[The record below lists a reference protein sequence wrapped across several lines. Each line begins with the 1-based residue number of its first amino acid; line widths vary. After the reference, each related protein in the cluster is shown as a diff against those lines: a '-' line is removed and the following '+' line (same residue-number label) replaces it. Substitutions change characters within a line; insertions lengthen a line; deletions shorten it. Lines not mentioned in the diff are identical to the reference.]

1 MGLLFK
7 IVTNEQGTNVADC
20 IFSVCSFNVKTQ
32 YSIRVLNCHESFAW
46 LWTLVHPN
54 SHVYGCFPSMS
65 LLAFVSLQELP
76 PLNWWLFTGWYLLY
90 HQALFIFQIIYKNGC
105 IYGLIQM
112 MLICCHRVI
121 KPWLGHSFLQQP
133 VTIAAVSLCSQFHA
147 SHAVSTIPSLCSP
160 VSCPHGLPAPLVA
173 SSHSS
178 YLPFNIFCT
187 PVCSLLFLLLKFHG
201 QWSWWLPCLPLAF

>member
-1 MGLLFK
+1 
-7 IVTNEQGTNVADC
+7 
-20 IFSVCSFNVKTQ
+20 
-32 YSIRVLNCHESFAW
+32 
-46 LWTLVHPN
+46 
-54 SHVYGCFPSMS
+54 MS

-90 HQALFIFQIIYKNGC
+90 HQALFIFQIISKNGC

-147 SHAVSTIPSLCSP
+147 SHAVSTIPSLSSP
-160 VSCPHGLPAPLVA
+160 VSCPHGLPAPVIHLTFLLISFA
-173 SSHSS
+173 LLYAHSS
-178 YLPFNIFCT
+178 SYCLSFMVSDHDDFLASLWLSRSCTHLPKSQSWLNPALPT
-187 PVCSLLFLLLKFHG
+187 PHLQLWRWMKLEEDTWSHCLILLFFKLKY
-201 QWSWWLPCLPLAF
+201 SWLTKLY